1 MTLTETVARAI
12 DSALR
17 EHMAKHGPSGGAWN
31 ISSVLECLSR
41 APDAALTALAA
52 AGPSEKMVE
61 AGARALCAEH
71 GYNPDNIIH
80 VQGHTPLKEWMGWR
94 SHARACL
101 TAALAAGRET
111 T

>member
-1 MTLTETVARAI
+1 M
-12 DSALR
+12 DLR
-17 EHMAKHGPSGGAWN
+17 EQVADVLIGYGVGG
-31 ISSVLECLSR
+31 
-41 APDAALTALAA
+41 DAAKDVLTALAA

-101 TAALAAGRET
+101 TAALAAEGE
-111 T
+111 